1 MAVNLCKINSPTL
14 FKEIRMLSLLLLLLG
29 QETSMKFVKLETKAN
44 NPLIKEEKTMYKES
58 CIQSLEQTFKGAP
71 VYMVFY
77 KEDKEQ
83 SIVPVGNVSCVFKG
97 GDDKWMTAVVKL
109 NKEVP
114 KGYVLRAKFVATDA
128 DYNLDRVL
136 VVKKCTITEF
146 YLKPEDK
153 ATKFD

>member
-1 MAVNLCKINSPTL
+1 MIALV
-14 FKEIRMLSLLLLLLG
+14 LLLLG
-29 QETSMKFVKLETKAN
+29 QETSMKFVKLEVKGT
-44 NPLIKEEKTMYKES
+44 NPLIATEKTLYKES

-71 VYMVFY
+71 VYMVYY
-77 KEDKEQ
+77 KENKEEK
-83 SIVPVGNVSCVFKG
+83 IVPVGNVSCVFRG

-114 KGYVLRAKFVATDA
+114 KGYVLRAKFVATEA

>member
-1 MAVNLCKINSPTL
+1 
-14 FKEIRMLSLLLLLLG
+14 MLAMLLLMLG
-29 QETSMKFVKLETKAN
+29 QETSMKFVKLEAKGT
-44 NPLIKEEKTMYKES
+44 NPLIKEEKTLYKDS
-58 CIQSLEQTFKGAP
+58 CIQSLEQSFKGAP
-71 VYMVFY
+71 VYLVYY
-77 KEDKEQ
+77 KDGKEQ
-83 SIVPVGNVSCVFKG
+83 SVVPVGNVSCVFRG

-109 NKEVP
+109 NKEIP
-114 KGYVLRAKFVATDA
+114 KGYVLRAKFVATEA

>member
-1 MAVNLCKINSPTL
+1 M
-14 FKEIRMLSLLLLLLG
+14 MLS
-29 QETSMKFVKLETKAN
+29 QDTSMKFVKLETKGS
-44 NPLIKEEKTMYKES
+44 NPLIQTEKTIYKES

-71 VYMVFY
+71 VYLVYY
-77 KEDKEQ
+77 KDNKEEK
-83 SIVPVGNVSCVFKG
+83 IVPVGNASCVFKG

-109 NKEVP
+109 SKEVP
-114 KGYVLRAKFVATDA
+114 KGYVLRAKFVATEA

-146 YLKPEDK
+146 YLKPEEN